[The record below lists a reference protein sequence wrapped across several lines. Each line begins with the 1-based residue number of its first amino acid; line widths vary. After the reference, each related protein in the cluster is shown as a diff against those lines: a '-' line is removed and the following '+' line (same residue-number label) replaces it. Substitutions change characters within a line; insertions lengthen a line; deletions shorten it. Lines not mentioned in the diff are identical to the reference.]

1 MLTASRPYAVL
12 VTVATVMAAAAV
24 SRPAGAADDLSR
36 ATIERAF
43 TVASGH
49 LADTTATLTPGQYPI
64 RSDDSGT
71 WVTGDASGW
80 TSGFLAG
87 ALWFMYERTGDAA
100 WMQRAEAWQA
110 GLEAQKNNTSTHDIG
125 FMLFDS
131 FGQGQRLTGNEAY
144 RQILL
149 TAAGSLAVRYSPT
162 VGSVRSW
169 GRLNSP
175 TFTVIIDNMMN
186 LELLFWAARNGG
198 DPTWRDM
205 AVSHALNSARDHVRP
220 DGSTYHV
227 VEYSSKTGAL
237 KWRGTHQGYSDTS
250 TWSRGQAWAVH
261 GFTMAYRETG
271 DARFLDTARR
281 TADYFLAH
289 LPDDRVPYWDFNLPS
304 LTGEPRDSS
313 AAAIAASGLL
323 ELARLEPDRLSSGRY
338 RDAATSI
345 LASLCSP
352 PYLATGTQRGAILLH
367 GTQHKPAGNYDTGLI
382 FGDYFFLE
390 ALLRYA
396 AR

>member
-1 MLTASRPYAVL
+1 VLTASRPYAVL

-49 LADTTATLTPGQYPI
+49 LADTTATLTPGQYPV
-64 RSDDSGT
+64 RSDDAGT

-80 TSGFLAG
+80 TSGFLSG
-87 ALWFMYERTGDAA
+87 ALWFMYERTGEEA
-100 WMQRAEAWQA
+100 WRERAEAWQA
-110 GLEAQKNNTSTHDIG
+110 GLEAQKDNTSTHDIG

-131 FGQGQRLTGNEAY
+131 FGHGYRLTGDEAY

-149 TAAGSLAVRYSPT
+149 TAAGSLAVRYSPA

-169 GRLNSP
+169 GRLTSP

-198 DPTWRDM
+198 DPAWRDM

-237 KWRGTHQGYSDTS
+237 KRRGTHQGYSDTS
-250 TWSRGQAWAVH
+250 TWSRGQAWAVY

-281 TADYFLAH
+281 TAGYFLAH
-289 LPDDRVPYWDFNLPS
+289 LPDDHVPYWDFDLPS
-304 LTGEPRDSS
+304 LVGEPRDSS

-323 ELARLEPDRLSSGRY
+323 ELARLEPDRRSSDRY
-338 RDAATSI
+338 QDAAASM
-345 LASLCSP
+345 LASLSSP
-352 PYLATGTQRGAILLH
+352 SYLASGPPRGAILLH
-367 GTQHKPAGNYDTGLI
+367 GTQNKPDGNFDTGLI

-390 ALLRYA
+390 ALLRYT

>member
-1 MLTASRPYAVL
+1 
-12 VTVATVMAAAAV
+12 
-24 SRPAGAADDLSR
+24 
-36 ATIERAF
+36 
-43 TVASGH
+43 
-49 LADTTATLTPGQYPI
+49 
-64 RSDDSGT
+64 
-71 WVTGDASGW
+71 
-80 TSGFLAG
+80 
-87 ALWFMYERTGDAA
+87 
-100 WMQRAEAWQA
+100 MQRAEAWQA